1 MQCPICGSDD
11 IEILNSKKKESKKKF
26 MEEYLLKCFDCGH
39 VFKDVVSAK
48 KPKDYRLIISEQNKS
63 HKTTIELSP
72 SDELKVGDILLSD
85 LGQVEVSSIEVN
97 DTRVKKALVED
108 IETIWATSIEIPARI
123 GFSVDLHGEV
133 DSYKLDLERD
143 FEIAPGDVVKIEKVV
158 KKDFQVEETFLK
170 VTFLHPQELAKN
182 RDKLRDLESVMQ
194 IREFDIPFYRRYL
207 MDRDVIPMTKVKA
220 SGEKL
225 DSFSAL
231 DSEKH
236 DVEIIKL
243 DKALQRVDENFND
256 FRIIIL
262 FVEECIKK
270 FVFCLY

>member
-39 VFKDVVSAK
+39 VFKDVVSVK

-143 FEIAPGDVVKIEKVV
+143 FEIAPGDVVKIENRIVKVHVIKTNDRKLTSGFAKAGVIKRVYSKPV
-158 KKDFQVEETFLK
+158 KFNNFDY
-170 VTFLHPQELAKN
+170 
-182 RDKLRDLESVMQ
+182 DLTNN
-194 IREFDIPFYRRYL
+194 IF
-207 MDRDVIPMTKVKA
+207 
-220 SGEKL
+220 
-225 DSFSAL
+225 
-231 DSEKH
+231 
-236 DVEIIKL
+236 
-243 DKALQRVDENFND
+243 
-256 FRIIIL
+256 
-262 FVEECIKK
+262 KK
-270 FVFCLY
+270 T